1 MNHRFSSVNLTPI
14 SMARGLRV
22 VLLDLLV
29 ERAEFGHGGNIEVLT
44 PLVSLAPSLEVWLL
58 TPQFQSESVGER
70 ACSSLEPL
78 ILDKDDVPTWDDE
91 FPFVSEKKTTEFNDV
106 ILRRVALPNAD
117 DQLISKWLLENS
129 VDVVICSGSRRNVSM
144 WEPWMNSSAA
154 LLRSAVDLE
163 LPSLGI
169 CFGHQLLCKAL
180 GGDVIR
186 SSKRTDSV
194 AELELNEIGL
204 NDQIY
209 SGLPSPI
216 CLFTHQ
222 DHVVKIP
229 ERVVVL
235 GAAPHNSLA
244 TVRVLRKDGSPLPVW
259 GLQFHPEAAR
269 KRIER
274 SVKLG
279 HISAEEAMAF
289 ERDHDGAQVLANFA
303 QEAVKN
309 RYSQ

>member
-1 MNHRFSSVNLTPI
+1 
-14 SMARGLRV
+14 MARGLRV

-44 PLVSLAPSLEVWLL
+44 PLVSRAPSLEVWLL

-70 ACSSLEPL
+70 ARSNLDPLVLEEE
-78 ILDKDDVPTWDDE
+78 DVPTWDDD
-91 FPFVSEKKTTEFNDV
+91 FPFVSEQKTTEINDV
-106 ILRRVALPNAD
+106 MLRRVALPNAD
-117 DQLISKWLLENS
+117 DQLISEWLSENS

-144 WEPWMNSSAA
+144 WEPWMDSTAA
-154 LLRSAVDLE
+154 LLRSAVNLE
-163 LPSLGI
+163 LPTLGI

-186 SSKRTDSV
+186 SSERTDSV
-194 AELELNEIGL
+194 VELELNEVGL
-204 NDQIY
+204 SDQIY

-222 DHVVKIP
+222 DHVVGIP
-229 ERVVVL
+229 ERVLVL
-235 GAAPHNSLA
+235 GSAAHNSLA
-244 TVRVLRKDGSPLPVW
+244 TVRVLREDGSPLPVW

-279 HISAEEAMAF
+279 HISAEEALSF

-303 QEAVKN
+303 EEAVKN
-309 RYSQ
+309 RFSQ